1 MKNDILTKTPDKQP
15 SLKSQLDESRQ
26 SLGFG
31 HARGRERCGF
41 GSFGYG
47 FGSGP
52 RQGEAINQRNPYLED
67 YSKSIQYESTSIT
80 SEELQEL
87 LGNEEQKDSLKELVI
102 GDGCCNDLREDLVI
116 EGFHNLKKIVIL
128 KNSLRNITSLKIQ
141 NNENLKEIE
150 IDHAKLF
157 LNSCLSNV
165 QPVVFDN
172 LPELTS
178 ISIGKEALVKATNI
192 TLSSNF
198 LFSLSF

>member
-1 MKNDILTKTPDKQP
+1 M
-15 SLKSQLDESRQ
+15 ESSRRKD
-26 SLGFG
+26 SGT
-31 HARGRERCGF
+31 R
-41 GSFGYG
+41 

-52 RQGEAINQRNPYLED
+52 RQGEAINQHNPYLED

-165 QPVVFDN
+165 QSVVFDN

-178 ISIGKEALVKATNI
+178 ISIGKEALVKATDF